1 MAENLSLISE
11 MEDLT
16 YTPLELNP
24 KTIDSHSILEVIRHK
39 IESFRD
45 GLNKYQSNSFRCLN
59 LIKEQEKKLE
69 KICAEID
76 QIEARRYQGVVQEER
91 KDKTVQAMQVIYQ
104 NMLKVLKD
112 FQEDEKIEE
121 TM

>member
-76 QIEARRYQGVVQEER
+76 
-91 KDKTVQAMQVIYQ
+91 
-104 NMLKVLKD
+104 
-112 FQEDEKIEE
+112 
-121 TM
+121 